1 MLGIGDC
8 ETLERSHSAQSLV
21 SRHEHGCQSGVPP
34 AREHERLLINF
45 TRPSLQRENGFH
57 LDQGETRDE
66 ELGTRFRKNSIN
78 EVTAKLTTIELG
90 QRAGVN
96 EVPGQ
101 STISALLKDRFRK
114 RPADGRKRLPDLV
127 EADIVIG
134 RIGPLL
140 GGS

>member
-1 MLGIGDC
+1 MVVGDRRYKNTAAAEIG
-8 ETLERSHSAQSLV
+8 SQS
-21 SRHEHGCQSGVPP
+21 P

-45 TRPSLQRENGFH
+45 TRPSLECENGFH

-78 EVTAKLTTIELG
+78 EVSAKLTTIELS

-101 STISALLKDRFRK
+101 SAISALLKDRFRK
-114 RPADGRKRLPDLV
+114 RPADRRKRLPDFV